1 MLSVTEKLMQILLQK
16 PVEISDPVQPMGMND
31 HAESRI
37 GQEGTAS
44 GSGFQIITVDRDDSF
59 EISKGLSL
67 HAIQSFWDEIGA
79 PVDW

>member
-16 PVEISDPVQPMGMND
+16 PVEISGPVQPMGMDD

-37 GQEGTAS
+37 GQEGTTS
-44 GSGFQIITVDRDDSF
+44 DSGFQIVSVNRDDGF
-59 EISKGLSL
+59 EISKALSL